1 MRRVSPVVL
10 TLFLT
15 ALASGQTAAPA
26 TQPGDVPVK
35 AVVLF
40 SSGVGYFEHFGTV
53 NGDAS
58 TELHFKT
65 TQINDILK
73 SLVLQ
78 DMDGGTVGAVTYPS
92 EDPIEKTLRS
102 FQVDITSN
110 PPLADLLN
118 QLRGAQV
125 TLTSGAEK
133 LPGIV
138 LGVETKQRIVGDN
151 KTPVPVAV
159 LNLLFNGGIRAV
171 PLDDVQNIQLDD
183 PKLQNELN
191 RALVALAQS
200 RDKDKKPVTIN
211 FRGKGDRRVRIGYV
225 VETPIWKTSYRLL
238 LGDDKPQLQGW
249 AIVENETDNDW
260 NNVQLSLVSGRPIS
274 FTENLYQPLYI
285 SRPVVEPEL
294 FASLRP
300 QTYDG
305 AIADKKVA
313 MAFAQRQQNSFMD
326 QSELTKA
333 RAPAGLMS
341 GGGGGAAGGE
351 QDAAAASSAPMNAA
365 ASIVSV
371 ASSSNLG
378 ELFQYTIGDVS
389 LARQKSAMLPIIT
402 DPIEVEKLSIY
413 NQSVLATH
421 PLNGARVKNTTGKH
435 LLQGP
440 ITVIDAGS
448 YAGDAQIDNLP
459 PGQERL
465 LSYGIDLQM
474 LVDATKN
481 TSDQAIQ
488 SGHIVKGVLYV
499 TRKYVSEQD
508 YLADNKSDKDK
519 TLIIEHPRRDGWS
532 LVDTDKPLETTD
544 TLYRFKGVVPAG
556 KSTNLAVKEQ
566 MVQDETMEILPGD
579 ISQLDIY
586 SRTGEIPKNVRDA
599 LAKAVDL
606 RNKVT
611 DTQRQMQNHDDQLS
625 AITTDQSRIR
635 DDMKATDKQ
644 TPYYNRLLKKL
655 DDQESTIEKLQGEK
669 KTLQQQLTDQQKAV
683 EDYLANLNVG

>member
-1 MRRVSPVVL
+1 
-10 TLFLT
+10 
-15 ALASGQTAAPA
+15 
-26 TQPGDVPVK
+26 
-35 AVVLF
+35 
-40 SSGVGYFEHFGTV
+40 
-53 NGDAS
+53 
-58 TELHFKT
+58 
-65 TQINDILK
+65 
-73 SLVLQ
+73 
-78 DMDGGTVGAVTYPS
+78 
-92 EDPIEKTLRS
+92 
-102 FQVDITSN
+102 
-110 PPLADLLN
+110 
-118 QLRGAQV
+118 
-125 TLTSGAEK
+125 
-133 LPGIV
+133 
-138 LGVETKQRIVGDN
+138 
-151 KTPVPVAV
+151 
-159 LNLLFNGGIRAV
+159 
-171 PLDDVQNIQLDD
+171 
-183 PKLQNELN
+183 
-191 RALVALAQS
+191 
-200 RDKDKKPVTIN
+200 
-211 FRGKGDRRVRIGYV
+211 
-225 VETPIWKTSYRLL
+225 
-238 LGDDKPQLQGW
+238 
-249 AIVENETDNDW
+249 
-260 NNVQLSLVSGRPIS
+260 
-274 FTENLYQPLYI
+274 
-285 SRPVVEPEL
+285 
-294 FASLRP
+294 
-300 QTYDG
+300 
-305 AIADKKVA
+305 
-313 MAFAQRQQNSFMD
+313 
-326 QSELTKA
+326 
-333 RAPAGLMS
+333 LMS